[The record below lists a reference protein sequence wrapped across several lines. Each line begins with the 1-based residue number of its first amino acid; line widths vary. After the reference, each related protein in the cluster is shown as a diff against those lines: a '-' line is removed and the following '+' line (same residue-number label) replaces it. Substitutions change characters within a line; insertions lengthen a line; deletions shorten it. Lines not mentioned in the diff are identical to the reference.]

1 MSNNPSKFV
10 LGSKNLSKNFR
21 VGTEILRVLDSVD
34 LKLEESSS
42 LSIQGVSG
50 CGRTTL
56 LNLLARLETADDGFI
71 YWGDRQIKA
80 DQKPH
85 AKESR
90 WRSLHVGVVYQSY
103 YLIPELTVL
112 ENVMMSVKLAG
123 LPFGIYEER
132 ALSLLKDMGV
142 ERKSQQIPSKL
153 SGGERQRV
161 AIARAL
167 VNRPRVILADEP
179 TGNLDERTG
188 GEVMELLLHSCWK
201 EQSSLVLV
209 THNPNFA
216 KATNMV
222 SVLKD
227 GNLMYV

>member
-1 MSNNPSKFV
+1 MESLKLHKLSKYFGGVVASENVDMEVPKGKITGLIGPNGAGKTTIVNMITGMLSVSSGSIV
-10 LGSKNLSKNFR
+10 LGDQDITQSPAH
-21 VGTEILRVLDSVD
+21 
-34 LKLEESSS
+34 
-42 LSIQGVSG
+42 SICRFG
-50 CGRTTL
+50 
-56 LNLLARLETADDGFI
+56 LARTFQNIRLLSEA
-71 YWGDRQIKA
+71 
-80 DQKPH
+80 
-85 AKESR
+85 
-90 WRSLHVGVVYQSY
+90 
-103 YLIPELTVL
+103 TVL